1 MDFETTDCLFVD
13 GLAKPNES
21 WKVNV
26 SSQSPRM
33 EIRPGAAISS
43 HEGSRDHF
51 GCRSFE
57 NFSNSDNEAAALD
70 YGEGEG
76 LLGDQF
82 MLIYIWT
89 DN

>member
-1 MDFETTDCLFVD
+1 
-13 GLAKPNES
+13 
-21 WKVNV
+21 
-26 SSQSPRM
+26 M

-82 MLIYIWT
+82 ILIYI
-89 DN
+89 